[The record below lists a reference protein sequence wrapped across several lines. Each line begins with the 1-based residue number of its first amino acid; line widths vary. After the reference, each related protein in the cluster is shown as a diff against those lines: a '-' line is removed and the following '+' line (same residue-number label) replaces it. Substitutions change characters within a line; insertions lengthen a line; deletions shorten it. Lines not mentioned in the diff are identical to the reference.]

1 MKDSTLDIL
10 SDIHKMMLD
19 NACEKDR
26 KNEYGELL
34 LIINRLTN
42 RIIELESKLYKFEV
56 QDKFNQINNKY
67 K

>member
-1 MKDSTLDIL
+1 MNDSTYNIL
-10 SDIHKMMLD
+10 SDIQKMMLD
-19 NACEKDR
+19 NTSEKDR
-26 KNEYGELL
+26 KIEYSKLL
-34 LIINRLTN
+34 LILNKLTI

>member
-10 SDIHKMMLD
+10 LDIHKMMLD

-56 QDKFNQINNKY
+56 QDKFNQINNEY